1 MLFSLLSYDAFPRVS
16 YFDGETDSDI
26 RYSMANYGIRERSM
40 FLHGSKWVHNFNL
53 FFFFFCCYQPS
64 GKGPRLPEVYC
75 VISRLG
81 CFDLFSK
88 VRGSFYNVVFELE
101 CLLRNMHINEPSKK
115 NFFLWWGITVFCSCC
130 FGYSIS
136 VTGFIKECLMTSV
149 TEAELDS
156 KDIWVSVSSGWL
168 RFFHCFPKPF
178 CAEL

>member
-1 MLFSLLSYDAFPRVS
+1 MEKQIVTYVTRWPTMGS
-16 YFDGETDSDI
+16 E
-26 RYSMANYGIRERSM
+26 REVCFCMVPNEYIISI
-40 FLHGSKWVHNFNL
+40 S

-136 VTGFIKECLMTSV
+136 VTGFIKECLMTLV

>member
-1 MLFSLLSYDAFPRVS
+1 MEKQIVTYVTRWPTMGSEREVCFC
-16 YFDGETDSDI
+16 
-26 RYSMANYGIRERSM
+26 MAPNQYVISI
-40 FLHGSKWVHNFNL
+40 S
-53 FFFFFCCYQPS
+53 FFFCCYQPS

-101 CLLRNMHINEPSKK
+101 CLVRNMHINEPSKK

>member
-1 MLFSLLSYDAFPRVS
+1 MEKQIVTYVTRWPTMGS
-16 YFDGETDSDI
+16 E
-26 RYSMANYGIRERSM
+26 REVCFCMVPNKYIISI
-40 FLHGSKWVHNFNL
+40 S

>member
-1 MLFSLLSYDAFPRVS
+1 MEKQIVTYITRWPTMGSEREVCFC
-16 YFDGETDSDI
+16 
-26 RYSMANYGIRERSM
+26 MAPNQYVISI
-40 FLHGSKWVHNFNL
+40 SS
-53 FFFFFCCYQPS
+53 FCCYQPS

-115 NFFLWWGITVFCSCC
+115 NFFLWWGLTVFCSYC

-136 VTGFIKECLMTSV
+136 VTVFIKECLMTSV